1 MERLILF
8 DDECIFCNRSM
19 QFIYRRDKR
28 KIFFFSSLNFYR
40 AMAKSE
46 KVEFDGK
53 GIVYIR
59 DGQVF
64 KKSPAV
70 VEIAYDL
77 GRLYK
82 VIGSFLKIIP
92 ISVLDFCYDL
102 VAKNRYRI
110 SKNMNCAV
118 PTADMRS
125 RILG

>member
-1 MERLILF
+1 
-8 DDECIFCNRSM
+8 
-19 QFIYRRDKR
+19 
-28 KIFFFSSLNFYR
+28 
-40 AMAKSE
+40 MAKSE